1 MGSRAETRTWVGQL
15 KAETPVWA
23 DTEMPSSRFTWTR
36 PTTHIYSYN
45 REAQNIIS
53 SRSARATSVTANES
67 RSAMTSTS
75 ESTMRSSR
83 AASVAAT
90 SDNFSGYSGYYG
102 RQLAQIMQKQG
113 PTAAAAAVPVRE
125 SLRAGYPAPT
135 IYPNKVIAGVAS
147 ASGSASASSSTSV
160 VRSTAVSTKE
170 TTTTESKISREQVL
184 RAQSESIEYGKRSK
198 SQALRRAE
206 MHAASSGKDPR
217 HTVLPRSLGDD
228 ICKVVAD
235 LLISPYE
242 SKEVNAAK
250 ASYAQGRLKVDR
262 MEKQLQN
269 LTDSAMSY
277 KSIYAKSA
285 AQMAREAMEACEQE
299 AASSKKVR
307 RTVVE
312 ESSRRVAA
320 A

>member
-1 MGSRAETRTWVGQL
+1 MGSRAKAGKG
-15 KAETPVWA
+15 KAEQGTALIVR
-23 DTEMPSSRFTWTR
+23 MPSSRWTWTR

-45 REAQNIIS
+45 REAQNVLS
-53 SRSARATSVTANES
+53 SRSARATSVAANES
-67 RSAMTSTS
+67 KSTLASTS
-75 ESTMRSSR
+75 ESNLRSSR
-83 AASVAAT
+83 ASSVAAST
-90 SDNFSGYSGYYG
+90 DSFTGYSGYYG
-102 RQLAQIMQKQG
+102 RQMALIMQKQG
-113 PTAAAAAVPVRE
+113 PTAAAAAVPISE
-125 SLRAGYPAPT
+125 SLRAGSPAPT
-135 IYPNKVIAGVAS
+135 VYPRKAS
-147 ASGSASASSSTSV
+147 ATASASASASSTAVSC
-160 VRSTAVSTKE
+160 STAVSTT
-170 TTTTESKISREQVL
+170 TTTTESKLSREQVL
-184 RAQSESIEYGKRSK
+184 KAQLESIEYGKRSK

-206 MHAASSGKDPR
+206 MHAVSSDKDPR

-235 LLISPYE
+235 LHISPYE
-242 SKEVNAAK
+242 SKEVTAAK

-262 MEKQLQN
+262 MEKQLQS

-285 AQMAREAMEACEQE
+285 HQMAREAMEACEQE

>member
-1 MGSRAETRTWVGQL
+1 LFKV
-15 KAETPVWA
+15 KIVK
-23 DTEMPSSRFTWTR
+23 MP
-36 PTTHIYSYN
+36 
-45 REAQNIIS
+45 S
-53 SRSARATSVTANES
+53 SRSARATSVAANES
-67 RSAMTSTS
+67 RSALTSTS
-75 ESTMRSSR
+75 ESNVRSAR
-83 AASVAAT
+83 AASVAAST
-90 SDNFSGYSGYYG
+90 DSFAGYSGYYG
-102 RQLAQIMQKQG
+102 RQMALIMQKQG
-113 PTAAAAAVPVRE
+113 PTAAAAAVPISE
-125 SLRAGYPAPT
+125 SLRAGSPAPT
-135 IYPNKVIAGVAS
+135 VYPRKAIASVN
-147 ASGSASASSSTSV
+147 ASSSSASV
-160 VRSTAVSTKE
+160 ARSTAVSTQQ
-170 TTTTESKISREQVL
+170 TTTTESKLTREQVL

-206 MHAASSGKDPR
+206 MHAVSSGKDPR

-235 LLISPYE
+235 LHISPYE

-262 MEKQLQN
+262 MEKQLQS

-285 AQMAREAMEACEQE
+285 HQMAREAMEACEQE

>member
-1 MGSRAETRTWVGQL
+1 VQL
-15 KAETPVWA
+15 SKVK
-23 DTEMPSSRFTWTR
+23 MPSSRWTWTR

-45 REAQNIIS
+45 REAQNIMS
-53 SRSARATSVTANES
+53 SRSARATSVAANES
-67 RSAMTSTS
+67 RSALTSTS
-75 ESTMRSSR
+75 ESNVRSSR
-83 AASVAAT
+83 AASVAAP
-90 SDNFSGYSGYYG
+90 SDSFTGYSGYYG
-102 RQLAQIMQKQG
+102 RQMALIMQKQG
-113 PTAAAAAVPVRE
+113 PTAAAAAVPISE
-125 SLRAGYPAPT
+125 SLRAGSPAPT
-135 IYPNKVIAGVAS
+135 VYPRKAIATAS
-147 ASGSASASSSTSV
+147 ASASASSAS
-160 VRSTAVSTKE
+160 STAVSTQQT
-170 TTTTESKISREQVL
+170 TTTTESKLTREQVL
-184 RAQSESIEYGKRSK
+184 KAQSESIEYGKRSK

-206 MHAASSGKDPR
+206 MHAVSSGKDPR

-235 LLISPYE
+235 LHISPYE
-242 SKEVNAAK
+242 SKEVSAAK

-262 MEKQLQN
+262 MEKQLQS
-269 LTDSAMSY
+269 LTDTAMSY
-277 KSIYAKSA
+277 KSIYSKSA

>member
-1 MGSRAETRTWVGQL
+1 MGVEQRPGEAASAEERRLSSCQKSTV
-15 KAETPVWA
+15 K
-23 DTEMPSSRFTWTR
+23 MPSSRWTWTR

-45 REAQNIIS
+45 REAQNILS
-53 SRSARATSVTANES
+53 SRSARATSVAANES
-67 RSAMTSTS
+67 RSTMTSTS
-75 ESTMRSSR
+75 ESNVRSSR
-83 AASVAAT
+83 AASVAAS
-90 SDNFSGYSGYYG
+90 SDSFAGDSGYYG
-102 RQLAQIMQKQG
+102 RQMALIMQKQG
-113 PTAAAAAVPVRE
+113 PTAAAAAVPISE
-125 SLRAGYPAPT
+125 SLRAGSPAPT
-135 IYPNKVIAGVAS
+135 VYPRKAIA
-147 ASGSASASSSTSV
+147 SASASSSSSV
-160 VRSTAVSTKE
+160 ARSTAVSTQQ
-170 TTTTESKISREQVL
+170 TTTTESKLTREQVL
-184 RAQSESIEYGKRSK
+184 KAQSESIEYGKRSK

-206 MHAASSGKDPR
+206 MHAVSSGKDPR

-235 LLISPYE
+235 LHISPYE
-242 SKEVNAAK
+242 SKEVTAAK

-262 MEKQLQN
+262 MEKQLQS

-285 AQMAREAMEACEQE
+285 HQMAREAMEACEQE
-299 AASSKKVR
+299 TASSKKVR

>member
-1 MGSRAETRTWVGQL
+1 MGVEQRPGERQSAVAAEAAELLL
-15 KAETPVWA
+15 KIK
-23 DTEMPSSRFTWTR
+23 MPSSRWTWTR

-45 REAQNIIS
+45 REAQNIMS
-53 SRSARATSVTANES
+53 SRSARATSVAANET
-67 RSAMTSTS
+67 RSALTS
-75 ESTMRSSR
+75 ESTARSSR
-83 AASVAAT
+83 AASVAA
-90 SDNFSGYSGYYG
+90 SADSFAGYSGYYG
-102 RQLAQIMQKQG
+102 RQMALIMQKQG
-113 PTAAAAAVPVRE
+113 PTAAAAAVPISE
-125 SLRAGYPAPT
+125 SLRAGSPAPT
-135 IYPNKVIAGVAS
+135 VYPRKAIATAS
-147 ASGSASASSSTSV
+147 ATSASSSSV
-160 VRSTAVSTKE
+160 ARSTAVSTQE
-170 TTTTESKISREQVL
+170 TTTTESKLTREQVL
-184 RAQSESIEYGKRSK
+184 KAQSESIEYGKRSK

-206 MHAASSGKDPR
+206 MHAVSSGKDPR

-235 LLISPYE
+235 LHISPYE

-262 MEKQLQN
+262 MEKQLQSV
-269 LTDSAMSY
+269 TDSAMSY

-285 AQMAREAMEACEQE
+285 KQMAKEAMEACEQE

>member
-1 MGSRAETRTWVGQL
+1 MGQSSKGQERQSAVAAEA
-15 KAETPVWA
+15 AELLSKVK
-23 DTEMPSSRFTWTR
+23 MPSSRWTWTR

-45 REAQNIIS
+45 REAQNIMS
-53 SRSARATSVTANES
+53 SRSARATSVAANET
-67 RSAMTSTS
+67 RSALTS
-75 ESTMRSSR
+75 ESTVRSSR
-83 AASVAAT
+83 AASVAA
-90 SDNFSGYSGYYG
+90 SADSFSGYSGYYG
-102 RQLAQIMQKQG
+102 RQMALIMQKQG
-113 PTAAAAAVPVRE
+113 PTAAAAAVPISE
-125 SLRAGYPAPT
+125 SLRAGSPAPT
-135 IYPNKVIAGVAS
+135 VYPRKAIAT
-147 ASGSASASSSTSV
+147 ASASSASSASV
-160 VRSTAVSTKE
+160 ARSTAVSTQE
-170 TTTTESKISREQVL
+170 TTTTESKLSREQVL
-184 RAQSESIEYGKRSK
+184 KAQSESIEYGKRSK

-206 MHAASSGKDPR
+206 MHAVSSGKDPR

-235 LLISPYE
+235 LHISPYE

-262 MEKQLQN
+262 MEKQLQH

>member
-1 MGSRAETRTWVGQL
+1 M
-15 KAETPVWA
+15 
-23 DTEMPSSRFTWTR
+23 
-36 PTTHIYSYN
+36 
-45 REAQNIIS
+45 S
-53 SRSARATSVTANES
+53 SRSARATSVAANES
-67 RSAMTSTS
+67 RSALTSSS
-75 ESTMRSSR
+75 ESNVRSAR
-83 AASVAAT
+83 AASVAAST
-90 SDNFSGYSGYYG
+90 DSFAGYSGYYG
-102 RQLAQIMQKQG
+102 RQMALIMQKQG
-113 PTAAAAAVPVRE
+113 PTAAAAAVPISE
-125 SLRAGYPAPT
+125 SLRAGSPAPT
-135 IYPNKVIAGVAS
+135 VYPRKAIA
-147 ASGSASASSSTSV
+147 SASASSSSASASV
-160 VRSTAVSTKE
+160 ARSTAVSTQQ
-170 TTTTESKISREQVL
+170 TTTTESKLTREQVL

-206 MHAASSGKDPR
+206 MHAVSSGKDPR

-235 LLISPYE
+235 LHISPYE

-262 MEKQLQN
+262 MEKQLQS

-285 AQMAREAMEACEQE
+285 HQMAREAMEACEQE

>member
-1 MGSRAETRTWVGQL
+1 MGSRAETRTWVGQR
-15 KAETPVWA
+15 KAETPVWT

-45 REAQNIIS
+45 GEAQNIIS
-53 SRSARATSVTANES
+53 SRSARATSVAANES

-125 SLRAGYPAPT
+125 SLRAGSPAPT
-135 IYPNKVIAGVAS
+135 IYPNKAV
-147 ASGSASASSSTSV
+147 ASASSSSTSV
-160 VRSTAVSTKE
+160 ARSTAVSTKE

-235 LLISPYE
+235 LHISPYE

-262 MEKQLQN
+262 MEKQLQH

>member
-1 MGSRAETRTWVGQL
+1 M
-15 KAETPVWA
+15 
-23 DTEMPSSRFTWTR
+23 
-36 PTTHIYSYN
+36 
-45 REAQNIIS
+45 S
-53 SRSARATSVTANES
+53 SRSARATSVAANES
-67 RSAMTSTS
+67 RSALTSTS
-75 ESTMRSSR
+75 ESNVRSAR
-83 AASVAAT
+83 AASVAAST
-90 SDNFSGYSGYYG
+90 DSFAGYSGYYG
-102 RQLAQIMQKQG
+102 RQMALIMQKQG
-113 PTAAAAAVPVRE
+113 PTAAAAAVPISE
-125 SLRAGYPAPT
+125 SLRAGSPAPT
-135 IYPNKVIAGVAS
+135 VYPRKAIA
-147 ASGSASASSSTSV
+147 SASASSSSASASV
-160 VRSTAVSTKE
+160 ARSTAVSTQQ
-170 TTTTESKISREQVL
+170 TTTTESKLTREQVL

-206 MHAASSGKDPR
+206 MHAVSSGKDPR

-235 LLISPYE
+235 LHISPYE

-262 MEKQLQN
+262 MEKQLQS

-285 AQMAREAMEACEQE
+285 HQMAREAMEACEQE

>member
-1 MGSRAETRTWVGQL
+1 MGESL
-15 KAETPVWA
+15 
-23 DTEMPSSRFTWTR
+23 
-36 PTTHIYSYN
+36 
-45 REAQNIIS
+45 QNLPPDNS
-53 SRSARATSVTANES
+53 FSMWSARATSVAANES
-67 RSAMTSTS
+67 RSALTSSS
-75 ESTMRSSR
+75 ESNVRSSR
-83 AASVAAT
+83 AASVAA
-90 SDNFSGYSGYYG
+90 SADSFSGYSGYYG
-102 RQLAQIMQKQG
+102 RQMALIMQKQG
-113 PTAAAAAVPVRE
+113 PTAAAAAVPISE
-125 SLRAGYPAPT
+125 SLRAGSPAPT
-135 IYPNKVIAGVAS
+135 VYPRKAIATA
-147 ASGSASASSSTSV
+147 SASASAASSASV
-160 VRSTAVSTKE
+160 ARSTAVSTQE
-170 TTTTESKISREQVL
+170 TTTTESKLTREQVL

-206 MHAASSGKDPR
+206 MHAVSSGKDPR

-235 LLISPYE
+235 LHISPYE

-262 MEKQLQN
+262 MEKQLQH
-269 LTDSAMSY
+269 LTDSAMSH
-277 KSIYAKSA
+277 KSTYAKSA

>member
-1 MGSRAETRTWVGQL
+1 MQL
-15 KAETPVWA
+15 SKVK
-23 DTEMPSSRFTWTR
+23 MPSSRWTWTR

-45 REAQNIIS
+45 REAQNIMS
-53 SRSARATSVTANES
+53 SRSARATSVAANES
-67 RSAMTSTS
+67 RSALTSTS
-75 ESTMRSSR
+75 ESNVRSSR
-83 AASVAAT
+83 AASVAAS
-90 SDNFSGYSGYYG
+90 SDSFSGYSGYYG
-102 RQLAQIMQKQG
+102 RQMALIMQKQG
-113 PTAAAAAVPVRE
+113 PTAAAAAVPISE
-125 SLRAGYPAPT
+125 SLRAGSPAPT
-135 IYPNKVIAGVAS
+135 VYPRKAIATATAS
-147 ASGSASASSSTSV
+147 ASASASSASV
-160 VRSTAVSTKE
+160 ARSTAVSTQQT
-170 TTTTESKISREQVL
+170 TTTTESKLTREQVL
-184 RAQSESIEYGKRSK
+184 KAQSESIEYGKRSK

-206 MHAASSGKDPR
+206 MHAVSSGKDPR

-235 LLISPYE
+235 LHISPYE

-262 MEKQLQN
+262 MEKQLQS
-269 LTDSAMSY
+269 LTDTAMSY
-277 KSIYAKSA
+277 KSIYSKSA

>member
-1 MGSRAETRTWVGQL
+1 VQL
-15 KAETPVWA
+15 SKVK
-23 DTEMPSSRFTWTR
+23 MPSSRWTWTR

-45 REAQNIIS
+45 REAQNIMS
-53 SRSARATSVTANES
+53 SRSARATSVAANES
-67 RSAMTSTS
+67 RSALTSTS
-75 ESTMRSSR
+75 ESNVRSSR
-83 AASVAAT
+83 AASVAAS
-90 SDNFSGYSGYYG
+90 SDSFSGYSGYYG
-102 RQLAQIMQKQG
+102 RQMALIMQKQG
-113 PTAAAAAVPVRE
+113 PTAAAAAVPISE
-125 SLRAGYPAPT
+125 SLRAGSPAPT
-135 IYPNKVIAGVAS
+135 VYPRKAIATATAS
-147 ASGSASASSSTSV
+147 ASASASSASV
-160 VRSTAVSTKE
+160 ARSTAVSTQQT
-170 TTTTESKISREQVL
+170 TTTTESKLTREQVL
-184 RAQSESIEYGKRSK
+184 KAQSESIEYGKRSK

-206 MHAASSGKDPR
+206 MHAVSSGKDPR

-235 LLISPYE
+235 LHISPYE
-242 SKEVNAAK
+242 SKEVSAAK

-262 MEKQLQN
+262 MEKQLQS
-269 LTDSAMSY
+269 LTDTAMSY
-277 KSIYAKSA
+277 KSIYSKSA

>member
-1 MGSRAETRTWVGQL
+1 MGSRAKAGKG
-15 KAETPVWA
+15 KAEQGTALIVR
-23 DTEMPSSRFTWTR
+23 MPSSRWTWTR

-45 REAQNIIS
+45 REAQNVLS
-53 SRSARATSVTANES
+53 SRSARATSVAANES
-67 RSAMTSTS
+67 KSTLASTS
-75 ESTMRSSR
+75 ESNLRSSR
-83 AASVAAT
+83 ASSVAAST
-90 SDNFSGYSGYYG
+90 DSFTGYSGYYG
-102 RQLAQIMQKQG
+102 RQMALIMQKQG
-113 PTAAAAAVPVRE
+113 PTAAAAAVPISE
-125 SLRAGYPAPT
+125 SLRAGSPAPT
-135 IYPNKVIAGVAS
+135 VYPRKAS
-147 ASGSASASSSTSV
+147 ATASASASASSAAVSC
-160 VRSTAVSTKE
+160 STAVSTT
-170 TTTTESKISREQVL
+170 TTTTESKLSREQVL
-184 RAQSESIEYGKRSK
+184 KAQSESIEYGKRLK

-206 MHAASSGKDPR
+206 MHAVSSGKDPR

-235 LLISPYE
+235 LHISPYE

-262 MEKQLQN
+262 MEKQLQS

-277 KSIYAKSA
+277 KSIYSKSA

>member
-1 MGSRAETRTWVGQL
+1 
-15 KAETPVWA
+15 
-23 DTEMPSSRFTWTR
+23 
-36 PTTHIYSYN
+36 
-45 REAQNIIS
+45 
-53 SRSARATSVTANES
+53 
-67 RSAMTSTS
+67 MTSTS
-75 ESTMRSSR
+75 ESNVRSSR
-83 AASVAAT
+83 AASVAAS
-90 SDNFSGYSGYYG
+90 SDSFAGYSGYYG
-102 RQLAQIMQKQG
+102 RQMALIMQKQG
-113 PTAAAAAVPVRE
+113 PTAAAAAVPISE
-125 SLRAGYPAPT
+125 SLRAGSPAPT
-135 IYPNKVIAGVAS
+135 VYPRKAIA
-147 ASGSASASSSTSV
+147 SASASSSSAV
-160 VRSTAVSTKE
+160 ARSTAASTQQ
-170 TTTTESKISREQVL
+170 TTTTESKLTREQVL
-184 RAQSESIEYGKRSK
+184 KAQSESIEYGKRSK

-206 MHAASSGKDPR
+206 MHAVSSGKDPR

-235 LLISPYE
+235 LHISPYE
-242 SKEVNAAK
+242 SKEVSAAK

-262 MEKQLQN
+262 MEKQLQS

-277 KSIYAKSA
+277 KSIYSKSA

>member
-1 MGSRAETRTWVGQL
+1 MGRGSCVHLSTVNSQQTTVN
-15 KAETPVWA
+15 
-23 DTEMPSSRFTWTR
+23 MPSSRWTWTR

-45 REAQNIIS
+45 REAQNIMS
-53 SRSARATSVTANES
+53 SRSARATSVAANES
-67 RSAMTSTS
+67 RSALTSTS
-75 ESTMRSSR
+75 ESNVRSSR
-83 AASVAAT
+83 AASVAAS
-90 SDNFSGYSGYYG
+90 SDSFSGYSGYYG
-102 RQLAQIMQKQG
+102 RQMALIMQKQG
-113 PTAAAAAVPVRE
+113 PTAAAAAVPISE
-125 SLRAGYPAPT
+125 SLRAGSPAPT
-135 IYPNKVIAGVAS
+135 VYPRKAIAS
-147 ASGSASASSSTSV
+147 ASASASSSSAV
-160 VRSTAVSTKE
+160 ARSTAVSTQQ
-170 TTTTESKISREQVL
+170 TTTTESKLTREQVL
-184 RAQSESIEYGKRSK
+184 KAQSESIEYGKRSK

-206 MHAASSGKDPR
+206 MHAVSSGKDAR

-235 LLISPYE
+235 LHISPYE

-262 MEKQLQN
+262 MEKQLQS
-269 LTDSAMSY
+269 LTDTAMSY
-277 KSIYAKSA
+277 KSIYSKSA

-312 ESSRRVAA
+312 QSSRRVAA

>member
-1 MGSRAETRTWVGQL
+1 
-15 KAETPVWA
+15 
-23 DTEMPSSRFTWTR
+23 MPSSRWTWTR

-45 REAQNIIS
+45 REAQNIMS
-53 SRSARATSVTANES
+53 SRSARATSVAANET
-67 RSAMTSTS
+67 RSALTS
-75 ESTMRSSR
+75 ESTARSSR
-83 AASVAAT
+83 AASVAT
-90 SDNFSGYSGYYG
+90 SADSFSGYSGYYG
-102 RQLAQIMQKQG
+102 RQMALIMQKQG
-113 PTAAAAAVPVRE
+113 PTAAAAAVPISE
-125 SLRAGYPAPT
+125 SLRAGSPAPT
-135 IYPNKVIAGVAS
+135 VYPRKAIATAS
-147 ASGSASASSSTSV
+147 ATSASSASV
-160 VRSTAVSTKE
+160 ARSTAVSTKE
-170 TTTTESKISREQVL
+170 TTTTESKLTREQVL
-184 RAQSESIEYGKRSK
+184 KAQSESIEYGKRSK

-206 MHAASSGKDPR
+206 MHAVSSGKDPR

-235 LLISPYE
+235 LHISPYE

-262 MEKQLQN
+262 MEKQLQSV
-269 LTDSAMSY
+269 TDSAMSY

-285 AQMAREAMEACEQE
+285 KQMAREAMEACEQE

>member
-1 MGSRAETRTWVGQL
+1 
-15 KAETPVWA
+15 
-23 DTEMPSSRFTWTR
+23 
-36 PTTHIYSYN
+36 
-45 REAQNIIS
+45 
-53 SRSARATSVTANES
+53 
-67 RSAMTSTS
+67 
-75 ESTMRSSR
+75 MRSSR

-125 SLRAGYPAPT
+125 SLRAGSPAPT
-135 IYPNKVIAGVAS
+135 IYPNKAIAS

-160 VRSTAVSTKE
+160 ARSTAVSTKE

-235 LLISPYE
+235 LHISPYE

-262 MEKQLQN
+262 MEKQLQH

-285 AQMAREAMEACEQE
+285 AQMAKEAMEACEQE

>member
-1 MGSRAETRTWVGQL
+1 MGSRAETRTWVGQR
-15 KAETPVWA
+15 KEETPVWA

-53 SRSARATSVTANES
+53 SRSARATSVAANES
-67 RSAMTSTS
+67 RSAMTSIS

-83 AASVAAT
+83 EASVAAT

-125 SLRAGYPAPT
+125 SLRAGSPAPT
-135 IYPNKVIAGVAS
+135 IYPNKAVAS

-160 VRSTAVSTKE
+160 ARSTAVSTKE

-235 LLISPYE
+235 LHISPYE

-262 MEKQLQN
+262 MEKQLQSV
-269 LTDSAMSY
+269 TDSAMAY

-285 AQMAREAMEACEQE
+285 KQMAKEAMEACEQE

>member
-1 MGSRAETRTWVGQL
+1 MGSQAEAGKG
-15 KAETPVWA
+15 KAEQGTAFRLIVR
-23 DTEMPSSRFTWTR
+23 MPSSRWTWTR

-45 REAQNIIS
+45 REAQNVLS
-53 SRSARATSVTANES
+53 SRSARATSVAANES
-67 RSAMTSTS
+67 KSTLASTS
-75 ESTMRSSR
+75 ESNLRSSR
-83 AASVAAT
+83 ASSVAAST
-90 SDNFSGYSGYYG
+90 DSFTAYSGYYG
-102 RQLAQIMQKQG
+102 RQMALIMQKQG
-113 PTAAAAAVPVRE
+113 PTAAAAVPISE
-125 SLRAGYPAPT
+125 SLRAGSPAPT
-135 IYPNKVIAGVAS
+135 IYPKKAATSASATTAS
-147 ASGSASASSSTSV
+147 AS
-160 VRSTAVSTKE
+160 RSTAISNKE
-170 TTTTESKISREQVL
+170 TTTTETKLTREQVL
-184 RAQSESIEYGKRSK
+184 KAQSESIEYGKRSK

-206 MHAASSGKDPR
+206 SHAVSSGKDPR

-235 LLISPYE
+235 LHISPYE
-242 SKEVNAAK
+242 TKEVNAAK

-262 MEKQLQN
+262 MEKQLQH

>member
-1 MGSRAETRTWVGQL
+1 MGVEQRQRSAEQQRPLSSCQKSKV
-15 KAETPVWA
+15 K
-23 DTEMPSSRFTWTR
+23 MPSSRWTWTR

-45 REAQNIIS
+45 REAQNIMS
-53 SRSARATSVTANES
+53 SRSARATSVAANES
-67 RSAMTSTS
+67 RSTMTSSS
-75 ESTMRSSR
+75 ESNVRSSR
-83 AASVAAT
+83 AASVAAS
-90 SDNFSGYSGYYG
+90 SDSFAGYSGYYG
-102 RQLAQIMQKQG
+102 RQMALIMQKQG
-113 PTAAAAAVPVRE
+113 PTAVAAAVPISE
-125 SLRAGYPAPT
+125 SLRAGSPAPT
-135 IYPNKVIAGVAS
+135 VYPRKAIA
-147 ASGSASASSSTSV
+147 SASASSSSAV
-160 VRSTAVSTKE
+160 ARSTAVSTQQ
-170 TTTTESKISREQVL
+170 TTTTESKLTREQVL
-184 RAQSESIEYGKRSK
+184 KAQSESIEYGKRSK

-206 MHAASSGKDPR
+206 MHTVSSGKDPR

-235 LLISPYE
+235 LHISPYE

-262 MEKQLQN
+262 MEKQLQS

-277 KSIYAKSA
+277 KSIYSKSA

-320 A
+320 ASN